1 MSLDD
6 QIHRL
11 IDCNCPLAGCSGNCK
26 HRWIDISICGTGQVQ
41 YAVAGTLFNHFYD
54 MHKGSTPGLYKSTD
68 YGVTW
73 TQPTGPHSGPQA
85 RPAPA
90 CQRLARRRSPP
101 PYPLPLGCKRSP
113 HGSPQRPPVPQSEGV
128 YGGWRNTY
136 SVGCSADGQTVLV
149 LEFRQNGYDTNP
161 YHGSGMPNHEVLWKS
176 TDGAATFTDANS
188 ALHSVGMHA
197 LSMSN
202 SGAAFVVG
210 LGDNNHLL
218 YKSSDLFATY
228 EVKPARR
235 HIPAS
240 SPISRLSHLIH
251 SPLSSPTDCGDWR
264 RHSHFC
270 KCQEV

>member
-1 MSLDD
+1 MPWPA
-6 QIHRL
+6 H
-11 IDCNCPLAGCSGNCK
+11 CS
-26 HRWIDISICGTGQVQ
+26 T
-41 YAVAGTLFNHFYD
+41 T
-54 MHKGSTPGLYKSTD
+54 STTCTRDP
-68 YGVTW
+68 
-73 TQPTGPHSGPQA
+73 PQA
-85 RPAPA
+85 STRVPTTVSHGRSPLGLTPAPRHA
-90 CQRLARRRSPP
+90 LPLHASAQHGAAPP
-101 PYPLPLGCKRSP
+101 LPYPLPLGCKRSP

-210 LGDNNHLL
+210 FGDNNHLL

>member
-90 CQRLARRRSPP
+90 CQRSARRRSPP
-101 PYPLPLGCKRSP
+101 SL
-113 HGSPQRPPVPQSEGV
+113 
-128 YGGWRNTY
+128 
-136 SVGCSADGQTVLV
+136 
-149 LEFRQNGYDTNP
+149 
-161 YHGSGMPNHEVLWKS
+161 S
-176 TDGAATFTDANS
+176 TPS
-188 ALHSVGMHA
+188 WMQALTTW
-197 LSMSN
+197 L
-202 SGAAFVVG
+202 
-210 LGDNNHLL
+210 
-218 YKSSDLFATY
+218 TT
-228 EVKPARR
+228 
-235 HIPAS
+235 AS
-240 SPISRLSHLIH
+240 SRPTVGGRVRRLAQHL
-251 SPLSSPTDCGDWR
+251 
-264 RHSHFC
+264 
-270 KCQEV
+270 